1 MNYFQK
7 QALNNMSEGTE
18 RTHKTR
24 PLEWLQYLVTRRTQV
39 NLMVTERI
47 IRAERDHGQPREQR

>member
-7 QALNNMSEGTE
+7 QALNNMCEGTE

-24 PLEWLQYLVTRRTQV
+24 VLEWLQYLVTRRTQV

-47 IRAERDHGQPREQR
+47 IRAERDHGKPRE